1 MTQKVSFAIVMRHF
15 CGFLQDFAVAVLTL
29 NGSESLHPDP
39 RKRKL
44 ERYFHR
50 KFEICATIEERKKKS
65 VIEKVFFFPI
75 EFTDIDHAPWVSAST
90 NFLPINVKNA
100 IGSDHGKG

>member
-65 VIEKVFFFPI
+65 VLF
-75 EFTDIDHAPWVSAST
+75 
-90 NFLPINVKNA
+90 
-100 IGSDHGKG
+100 SDRVY

>member
-1 MTQKVSFAIVMRHF
+1 MRHF

-50 KFEICATIEERKKKS
+50 KFEICALLRKEKRKCNRKS
-65 VIEKVFFFPI
+65 VLFPI